1 MACKELGILPEELFF
16 ENLDEFLEKN
26 PGMRYLSKQALKIRF
41 NNINRYRKK
50 LIEAAKIKRGQ
61 LLESK
66 SLSTNIKNIN
76 SINNIKLI
84 NDFEKD
90 IHTIEDRDKR
100 EIEKYKQRQKNII
113 DVQIEDELKLELLK
127 HQRDIKESLNKDMI
141 DKIKEERRKKIV
153 FDEIKEKEKELMRE
167 KLYQMRLKEQEKK
180 KNIIL
185 KLEEQRTKN
194 FQTMKEKNKNELF
207 IRNTQISLSIEQK
220 KRIRLKKIKDEE
232 IKNKKKEE
240 KNILKEKQRQEELEK
255 KKIEIINNGIKR
267 KIESEKKVE
276 QNKIKK
282 ELSITR
288 KKNDL
293 NKKDKLTQERIND
306 LMERK
311 HKTLEDQREKFQKK
325 LEFIR
330 NALKKSDENIKE
342 RNKKILEHQE
352 HVSDIVIQQEIL
364 KNLKILERAKSQN
377 DLYLK
382 SIVKRDKNMQKMID
396 RFEII
401 KNKSQKIDKKI
412 ILDKNYKIEN
422 LTLKQENY
430 FIKQYEKNHTLVRLN
445 RINSYRNKQRAE
457 KLSEKEK
464 NFELFKNKKQKLK
477 EDKFRKTS
485 SIQNEKK
492 IIINKFENVLNKSRI
507 VNSDTIKKLFPDDLK
522 LYYKVRDLEEKMQK
536 KNISDYSL
544 RNTSVN
550 NYATNLKTDE
560 FAFLTQRKNVSDIK
574 DN

>member
-1 MACKELGILPEELFF
+1 MACKELGILPEELFY
-16 ENLDEFLEKN
+16 ENLDEFLEKH

-41 NNINRYRKK
+41 NNINIYRKK
-50 LIEAAKIKRGQ
+50 LIEAAKNKRGQ
-61 LLESK
+61 LLENK
-66 SLSTNIKNIN
+66 SLSTNIKNVN
-76 SINNIKLI
+76 NINNIKLI

-127 HQRDIKESLNKDMI
+127 YQRDIKESLNKDMI
-141 DKIKEERRKKIV
+141 DKIKEERRKKIE

-167 KLYQMRLKEQEKK
+167 KLHQMRLKEQEKK

-194 FQTMKEKNKNELF
+194 FQTMQEKNKNELF
-207 IRNTQISLSIEQK
+207 NRNTLRSLSIEQK
-220 KRIRLKKIKDEE
+220 KRMRLKKIKDEE

-267 KIESEKKVE
+267 KIESDKKVE
-276 QNKIKK
+276 QNKIKI

-293 NKKDKLTQERIND
+293 NKKDKLTQERIID
-306 LMERK
+306 LMEKK
-311 HKTLEDQREKFQKK
+311 HKTLEGQRERFQKK

-330 NALKKSDENIKE
+330 TALKKSDENIKE

-352 HVSDIVIQQEIL
+352 HVSDIVLQQEIL

-382 SIVKRDKNMQKMID
+382 SIVKRDMNMQKMID
-396 RFEII
+396 RFEVI

-412 ILDKNYKIEN
+412 ILDKNNKIEN
-422 LTLKQENY
+422 LTLKQESY
-430 FIKQYEKNHTLVRLN
+430 FIKQYENNHTLVRLN

-457 KLSEKEK
+457 QLSEKEK

-522 LYYKVRDLEEKMQK
+522 LYYKIRDLEEKIQK
-536 KNISDYSL
+536 KNYIDYSL
-544 RNTSVN
+544 RNTSIN
-550 NYATNLKTDE
+550 NYATNIKTDE